1 MALIPGEKWTELKKD
16 LAERWHEL
24 TENDLENTKGES
36 RSVIDLLENKLG
48 LAFEEASQKF
58 SEMASHYQLYDEP
71 EETDEEIIEEKRER
85 VLELSPKPP
94 ANKDRKP
101 KNPLTNQ

>member
-1 MALIPGEKWTELKKD
+1 MALIPGQKWNELKKD
-16 LAERWHEL
+16 LAERWQEL
-24 TENDLENTKGES
+24 TERDLENTKGET

-48 LAFEEASQKF
+48 MAFEEASQKF

-71 EETDEEIIEEKRER
+71 EEEPESLVEEKKER
-85 VLELSPKPP
+85 VLELRPKAP

-101 KNPLTNQ
+101 RNPMTN